1 MDLFRYFVRFLYKI
15 RWYLVI
21 MPMISLIIAWFMT
34 RNMERIYDTN
44 TTIYTGMITGY
55 NIEGGT
61 GSAGGNSQTNITN
74 LMLIITTDNTIHEV
88 SLRLFAR
95 CMMYGNPNKDNNY
108 ISAEHFR
115 QLNASVPADVKALI
129 NHSNEAQTYAN
140 LKAYEK
146 PSQDNFLFGLTNYHP
161 YFGINSITSRLKVLQ
176 LQKSDII
183 DIGYSAN
190 DAGIAYNTLDILND
204 VFSKQYQQLR
214 YGETSNVIKFFERE
228 VARLYRILTSAED
241 DLIRYNVSKR
251 VINYGEQTKQVAAMD
266 AQQQN
271 FRNDQLMNYTTAKAL
286 LDYLERQL
294 GNRAQ
299 IIRSNKEFTNQV
311 RDISRIQ
318 SRISNLKLMSSE
330 GGGNNNESQEE
341 LAKAQRD
348 LQRATGRV
356 TQLTKDIEAAT
367 FSTETGVKAQDM
379 LGRWL
384 EQLLLLEKTKAEMT
398 ATDIMKNELDR
409 QYLYFAPIG
418 ATLERKSRHI
428 GFIEGNYMEM
438 LRALNS
444 ARMRQRNLQ
453 MSTAT
458 LRVLNPPMFPLNA
471 QPTNR
476 MMVLLGAFMLT
487 FILVTLYFLIIE
499 MLDRTLRD
507 RMRSERITNIP
518 VMGCFPKESN
528 LRYRRFNKTIA
539 DMAMKQLSKA
549 LLPNF
554 KEGQQNVL
562 NLLSTDSGNGKSYIA
577 QELEN
582 YWISIGL
589 QVRRLTYDEDFLA
602 EDSKFI
608 LAKDIKDLCPD
619 ILPEEIAIIEYPNLD
634 DYSISPALLN
644 MGTINMMVTRANR
657 TWKDV
662 DQKALNEVQAMLD
675 EEHKNTLFMYLTEA
689 TRYAVEEFVGQLP
702 PYEQT
707 HVQHVCKGKR
717 RKSVITLS
725 PVFACNLRVCL
736 CGIQHVCHHL
746 RDASTGC
753 RYIIAL

>member
-21 MPMISLIIAWFMT
+21 LPLIALIVAWFLT

-61 GSAGGNSQTNITN
+61 GTAGGNAQTNITN

-88 SLRLFAR
+88 ALRLFAR
-95 CMMYGNPNKDNNY
+95 CMMYGNLNKDNNY

-115 QLNASVPADVKALI
+115 QLDNTVPADVKALI
-129 NHSNEAQTYAN
+129 RRNSEAQTYAN

-146 PSQDNFLFGLTNYHP
+146 PSQDNFLFGLLNYHP
-161 YFGINSITSRLKVLQ
+161 YFGINNITSRLKVLQ
-176 LQKSDII
+176 LNNSDII

-190 DAGIAYNTLDILND
+190 DAGIAYNTLDILNE
-204 VFSKQYQQLR
+204 VFARQYQQIR
-214 YGETSNVIKFFERE
+214 FGETSNVIKFFEKE
-228 VARLYRILTSAED
+228 VARLYRILTNAED
-241 DLIRYNVSKR
+241 DLIRYNVSKKI
-251 VINYGEQTKQVAAMD
+251 INYGEQTKQLTVLE

-271 FRNDQLMNYTTAKAL
+271 FRNDQLMNYTTSKAL

-299 IIRSNKEFTNQV
+299 VIRSNKEFTSQV

-318 SRISNLKLMSSE
+318 SRISNLKLMSNE
-330 GGGNNNESQEE
+330 GGNNAESQEE

-348 LQRATGRV
+348 LAAATNRV
-356 TQLTKDIEAAT
+356 TQLTKDIEAST
-367 FSTETGVKAQDM
+367 YSTETGVRASDM
-379 LGRWL
+379 LSRWL

-398 ATDIMKNELDR
+398 ATDIMKQDLDK
-409 QYLYFAPIG
+409 QYLFYAPIG
-418 ATLERKSRHI
+418 ATLDRKDRHI

-438 LRALNS
+438 LKALNA
-444 ARMRQRNLQ
+444 ARLRQRNLQ
-453 MSTAT
+453 MTTAT

-476 MMVLLGAFMLT
+476 LMILLGAFMLT
-487 FILVTLYFLIIE
+487 FMLTALWFLIIE

-507 RMRSERITNIP
+507 RMRSERITKVP
-518 VMGCFPKESN
+518 VMGCYPKESN

-539 DMAMKQLSKA
+539 DMSLHQLSKA
-549 LLPNF
+549 LLPHF
-554 KEGQQNVL
+554 QEGQQNVL
-562 NLLSTDSGNGKSYIA
+562 NLISTDTGNGKSFLA

-589 QVRRLTYDEDFLA
+589 QVRRLTYDEDFRA

-608 LAKDIKDLCPD
+608 LDKGINDLCPD

-634 DYSISPALLN
+634 ENSLSPALLN
-644 MGTINMMVTRANR
+644 MGTVNLMVTRANR

-662 DQKALNEVQAMLD
+662 DQKALKEVQAMLD
-675 EEHKNTLFMYLTEA
+675 DEHKDTLFMYLTEA
-689 TRYAVEEFVGQLP
+689 SRYAVEEFVGQLP
-702 PYEQT
+702 PYTKFNNFVYRMSQLGLTATENE
-707 HVQHVCKGKR
+707 HAK
-717 RKSVITLS
+717 
-725 PVFACNLRVCL
+725 
-736 CGIQHVCHHL
+736 
-746 RDASTGC
+746 
-753 RYIIAL
+753 

>member
-34 RNMERIYDTN
+34 RNMQRIYDTN

-61 GSAGGNSQTNITN
+61 GTAGGNSQTNITN
-74 LMLIITTDNTIHEV
+74 LILIIQTDNTIHEV
-88 SLRLFAR
+88 ALRLFAR

-115 QLNASVPADVKALI
+115 QLSATVPADVKALI
-129 NHSNEAQTYAN
+129 NHNSEAQTFAN

-146 PSQDNFLFGLTNYHP
+146 PSQDNYLFGLLNYHP

-204 VFSKQYQQLR
+204 VFARQYQQLR
-214 YGETSNVIKFFERE
+214 YGETNNVIKFFERE
-228 VARLYRILTSAED
+228 VARLYKILTSAED

-251 VINYGEQTKQVAAMD
+251 IINYGEQTKQVASLE

-271 FRNDQLMNYTTAKAL
+271 FRNDQLLNYTTAKAL

-299 IIRSNKEFTNQV
+299 VIRSNKEFTNQV

-318 SRISNLKLMSSE
+318 SRISNLRLMSSE

-356 TQLTKDIEAAT
+356 NQLTRDIEAST

-409 QYLYFAPIG
+409 QYLFFAPIG
-418 ATLERKSRHI
+418 ATLDRKARHI

-438 LRALNS
+438 LRSLNA

-458 LRVLNPPMFPLNA
+458 LRVLNPP
-471 QPTNR
+471 
-476 MMVLLGAFMLT
+476 
-487 FILVTLYFLIIE
+487 
-499 MLDRTLRD
+499 LDRTLRD
-507 RMRSERITNIP
+507 RMRSERITQIP

-549 LLPNF
+549 LLPHF

-634 DYSISPALLN
+634 DYSIAPALLN
-644 MGTINMMVTRANR
+644 MATVNMMVTRANR

-662 DQKALNEVQAMLD
+662 DQKALKEVQAMLD
-675 EEHKNTLFMYLTEA
+675 EEHKNSLYMYLTEA

-702 PYEQT
+702 PYTKFSNFVYRMSQLGLTATEN
-707 HVQHVCKGKR
+707 QH
-717 RKSVITLS
+717 
-725 PVFACNLRVCL
+725 
-736 CGIQHVCHHL
+736 
-746 RDASTGC
+746 
-753 RYIIAL
+753 AL